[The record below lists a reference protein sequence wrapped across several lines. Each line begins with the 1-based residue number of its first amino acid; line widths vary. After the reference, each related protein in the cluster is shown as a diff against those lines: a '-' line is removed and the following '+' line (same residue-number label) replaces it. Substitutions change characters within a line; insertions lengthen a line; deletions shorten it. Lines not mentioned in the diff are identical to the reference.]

1 MDINKMEK
9 KDTDSKT
16 DLAVIKEKV
25 ETMKSGIE
33 RIESRLERS
42 YVTKEE
48 FDPVKKIVY
57 GLVGLILVAVVTA
70 LIALIIRKPV

>member
-1 MDINKMEK
+1 MDINKMGK